1 MSSAFSSLV
10 VNFCKR
16 SVRFLNRAGFYNGR
30 DVFPICNNRHALGG
44 MPVAEEYRICAVRVV
59 LIILMRR
66 FAPYRKWIFVS
77 RRKSIAGYV
86 TEPTYKKTLSRGC
99 KATIR
104 ISEYINQNF

>member
-1 MSSAFSSLV
+1 MKPKKAQPDEL
-10 VNFCKR
+10 R
-16 SVRFLNRAGFYNGR
+16 LHY
-30 DVFPICNNRHALGG
+30 
-44 MPVAEEYRICAVRVV
+44 RVV

-77 RRKSIAGYV
+77 RRRSIAGYV
-86 TEPTYKKTLSRGC
+86 TEPTYKKTLLRGC

>member
-1 MSSAFSSLV
+1 MSRTFSSLV

-30 DVFPICNNRHALGG
+30 YVFPICNNRHATQGV
-44 MPVAEEYRICAVRVV
+44 PVAEEYRICAVRVV

>member
-1 MSSAFSSLV
+1 M
-10 VNFCKR
+10 
-16 SVRFLNRAGFYNGR
+16 RFLNRAGFYNGR

-44 MPVAEEYRICAVRVV
+44 VPVAEEYRICAVRVV